1 MERSHVHARYH
12 CTLYIMVFDFF
23 PFYSTT
29 VETLAK
35 NNKETRQVCCMQMRY
50 AFLPI
55 TLLVLT
61 MVLIIFSF
69 SNTKTAYGHITK
81 NFGNIQ
87 VELGWSNEPPL
98 VGELNNVIVQV
109 NQTSGKNSQTPVINA
124 LGSMDISV
132 KYGGVTKPL
141 DFVPSEETEG
151 MYNGQMIPTRV
162 GSYSLVLNGT
172 VQDQKINAEIP
183 LDLVESKQKLNFPD
197 SGGPSGG
204 GGSGGIGDTS
214 SSSVGN
220 TAAVSNNIGPQLQ
233 GIVSQLANDI
243 DSTKGSIDTLTK
255 TNAGTQKTIQDF
267 KATNDRLYMI
277 GMAGVGAGVAGII
290 IAAVALSRKEVLKV
304 S

>member
-1 MERSHVHARYH
+1 MQTRSAILSM
-12 CTLYIMVFDFF
+12 TLIVV
-23 PFYSTT
+23 TIG
-29 VETLAK
+29 L
-35 NNKETRQVCCMQMRY
+35 
-50 AFLPI
+50 
-55 TLLVLT
+55 
-61 MVLIIFSF
+61 IFSLF
-69 SNTKTAYGHITK
+69 NTKTAYAHITK

-87 VELGWSNEPPL
+87 VEVGWSNEPPL

-109 NQTSGKNSQTPVINA
+109 NQTGDKNAQTPVINA
-124 LGSMDISV
+124 LGSMDIVV

-172 VQDQKINAEIP
+172 IQEQKINAEVP

-204 GGSGGIGDTS
+204 VGIDDIS
-214 SSSVGN
+214 SSIASN
-220 TAAVSNNIGPQLQ
+220 TAASNNIGPQLQ

-255 TNAGTQKTIQDF
+255 TNTDTQKTVQDL
-267 KATNDRLYMI
+267 KGTNDRLYMI
-277 GMAGVGAGVAGII
+277 GLVGVGAGVAGIV
-290 IAAVALSRKEVLKV
+290 IAAVALSRKEVLKI

>member
-1 MERSHVHARYH
+1 
-12 CTLYIMVFDFF
+12 
-23 PFYSTT
+23 
-29 VETLAK
+29 
-35 NNKETRQVCCMQMRY
+35 MQMRS
-50 AFLPI
+50 AILSM
-55 TLLVLT
+55 TLIVVTIGL
-61 MVLIIFSF
+61 IFSLF
-69 SNTKTAYGHITK
+69 NTKTAYAHITK

-87 VELGWSNEPPL
+87 VEVGWSNEPPL

-109 NQTSGKNSQTPVINA
+109 NQTGGKNTQTPVINA
-124 LGSMDISV
+124 LGSMDIAV

-172 VQDQKINAEIP
+172 IQEQKINAEVP

-204 GGSGGIGDTS
+204 GVGIGDIS
-214 SSSVGN
+214 ASVANN
-220 TAAVSNNIGPQLQ
+220 TAASNNIGPQLQ

-255 TNAGTQKTIQDF
+255 TNTDTQKTIQDL
-267 KATNDRLYMI
+267 KGTNDRLYMI
-277 GMAGVGAGVAGII
+277 GLVGVGAGVAGIV
-290 IAAVALSRKEVLKV
+290 IAAVALSRKEVLKI